1 MEDNSYVNSLISN
14 IHQNILFC
22 VQHETHT
29 GLDGFNNLVAL
40 RVIVNNQFPM
50 EKNEWDFYS
59 RKPAVLLYSN
69 SNANTTD
76 PFQTAFPNKP
86 VPTHAIG

>member
-22 VQHETHT
+22 VQHT

-50 EKNEWDFYS
+50 EKN
-59 RKPAVLLYSN
+59 
-69 SNANTTD
+69 
-76 PFQTAFPNKP
+76 
-86 VPTHAIG
+86 